1 MSEIRT
7 IGVCGAG
14 VMGSQ
19 LAAFFASAG
28 FDVLLFDL
36 EQEMSEKGIAGALKA
51 RPAAFYHK
59 RFAKKI
65 KPCNYKEHLELVAE
79 CDWVIEA
86 IAERL
91 DWKLDLYGKL
101 QAHLK
106 PEALLTSNT
115 SGLPLG
121 SLVEGMDASL
131 KKRFLITHF
140 FNPPRYMRLVE
151 LVPGVDTDPEIYAGM
166 KTFLSERLGK
176 GVVEAKD
183 TPNFIANRIGIYGMM
198 LALKL
203 TEEMRLSVEQ
213 VDAIT
218 GPVMGRPK
226 SATYRT
232 ADLVGLDTLAFVA
245 KTAYDQCLDDE
256 SRDLFQISPLLAQ
269 LLENEWLGQKSG
281 QGFYKKEGKAI
292 SALDFESL
300 EYNPK
305 TKPRMEGIGVARRFT
320 DLGKKLHALVYNPD
334 AAGKFAWELTIGVL
348 AYAANRVGEIADD
361 IVEIDRAMRWG
372 FGWEMGP
379 FETWDAIGVEKSVRR
394 MKHEGKPIP
403 AFVESLLA
411 SGATSFYDRDKAGG
425 PQFFDL
431 AAESLQPLGSEPG
444 VIVLADEKA
453 RGRELLRNWSASLVD
468 LGEGV
473 GCVEFHS
480 ALQPELNPID
490 GGILDILQ
498 QSLHVAQKEGLK
510 GLVLSHQGT
519 HFCAGANLALIL
531 ELAKSK
537 QFDVLDQVSK
547 TFQDLGQFIKYAP
560 FPVVAAPFS
569 LTLGGGFEM
578 IAPCRQIVALAE
590 LYCGAVEV
598 GVGLIPGAGGNL
610 RVLTHFL
617 EKMPPGKLGPMV
629 PVQKAFE
636 TIGFAK
642 ISGSAEEAKEL
653 GYLRDDNLIVLS
665 RDHQIGLAKEMV
677 LTLATDDYQPPEPP
691 ELRLPGTGGK
701 LAIKSAITGYKLAGK
716 ISKHDAHIANG
727 LAHVLT
733 GGSRGGGSEPVEE
746 QYLLD
751 LEREVF
757 VSLAGE
763 EMSQAR
769 MAHMLKTG
777 KPLRN

>member
-1 MSEIRT
+1 
-7 IGVCGAG
+7 
-14 VMGSQ
+14 MGSQ

-36 EQEMSEKGIAGALKA
+36 NQELSEKGIAGALKA
-51 RPAAFYHK
+51 KPAAFYHK

-65 KPCNYKEHLELVAE
+65 KPCNYEEHLPLVAE

-106 PEALLTSNT
+106 PEAILSSNT
-115 SGLPLG
+115 SGLPLA
-121 SLVEGMDASL
+121 SLVETMDESL
-131 KKRFLITHF
+131 KRRFLITHF

-166 KTFLSERLGK
+166 KTFLSEKLGK

-245 KTAYDQCLDDE
+245 KTAYDQCPDDE
-256 SRDLFQISPLLAQ
+256 SRGSFSIPPLVAKMLD
-269 LLENEWLGQKSG
+269 EGWLGQKSG
-281 QGFYKKEGKAI
+281 QGFYKKEGKDI
-292 SALDFESL
+292 FALDFNTF

-305 TKPRMEGIGVARRFT
+305 TKPRMDGIGVARRFT

-334 AAGKFAWELTIGVL
+334 AAGEFAWELTIGVL

-394 MKHEGKPIP
+394 MKHESKPIP
-403 AFVESLLA
+403 AFVERLLA
-411 SGATSFYDRDKAGG
+411 SGATSFYERDDAGD
-425 PQFFDL
+425 PLFFDL
-431 AAESLQPLGSEPG
+431 DSKALQPQASEPG
-444 VIVLADEKA
+444 VIVLADERA
-453 RGRELLRNWSASLVD
+453 RGRELLRNWSASLID
-468 LGEGV
+468 LGDGV

-498 QSLHVAQKEGLK
+498 QSLQVAQSEGMK

-547 TFQDLGQFIKYAP
+547 AFQDLGQFIKYAP
-560 FPVVAAPFS
+560 FP
-569 LTLGGGFEM
+569 
-578 IAPCRQIVALAE
+578 
-590 LYCGAVEV
+590 
-598 GVGLIPGAGGNL
+598 
-610 RVLTHFL
+610 
-617 EKMPPGKLGPMV
+617 
-629 PVQKAFE
+629 
-636 TIGFAK
+636 
-642 ISGSAEEAKEL
+642 
-653 GYLRDDNLIVLS
+653 
-665 RDHQIGLAKEMV
+665 
-677 LTLATDDYQPPEPP
+677 
-691 ELRLPGTGGK
+691 
-701 LAIKSAITGYKLAGK
+701 
-716 ISKHDAHIANG
+716 
-727 LAHVLT
+727 
-733 GGSRGGGSEPVEE
+733 
-746 QYLLD
+746 
-751 LEREVF
+751 
-757 VSLAGE
+757 
-763 EMSQAR
+763 
-769 MAHMLKTG
+769 
-777 KPLRN
+777 